1 MSQRVGAVEDAAS
14 ASDFNAIYIAHYRSL
29 SDTAHRIIGI
39 RAIADEIA
47 QEVLLKAWESF
58 DAYDPTRGS
67 VATYLRLMARH
78 RAIDWVRSNSARSRR
93 ELHVL
98 RNGSDRGAVHEPVS
112 AALEQRAMW
121 EALAKLPTEQRHP
134 IVLAFYGGMSY
145 REVATHLQLPEG
157 TVKGRIRK
165 GMQSLAA
172 RLQCEQST

>member
-1 MSQRVGAVEDAAS
+1 MDAAI
-14 ASDFNAIYIAHYRSL
+14 ASDFNEMYIAHYRPL

-58 DAYDPTRGS
+58 TAYDPARGS
-67 VATYLRLMARH
+67 VAAYLRLMARH

-98 RNGSDRGAVHEPVS
+98 RSGSDRAAVHEPV
-112 AALEQRAMW
+112 ATAVEQRVVW
-121 EALAKLPTEQRHP
+121 EALAKLPTEQRQP

-145 REVATHLQLPEG
+145 REVATYLQLPEG

-165 GMQSLAA
+165 GMQTLAA
-172 RLQCEQST
+172 HLQGEQSA